1 MREII
6 YNSELNYNL
15 LKYMYFC
22 GVYSTEELMI
32 YVDKGNITKEE
43 FKMITRYSYDGLKD
57 SLEKNKMI
65 NQYNLSDEEEK

>member
-15 LKYMYFC
+15 LIYMYFS
-22 GVYSTEELMI
+22 GVFSAEELMI

-43 FKMITRYSYDGLKD
+43 FKMITCYSYDGLKD

-65 NQYNLSDEEEK
+65 N